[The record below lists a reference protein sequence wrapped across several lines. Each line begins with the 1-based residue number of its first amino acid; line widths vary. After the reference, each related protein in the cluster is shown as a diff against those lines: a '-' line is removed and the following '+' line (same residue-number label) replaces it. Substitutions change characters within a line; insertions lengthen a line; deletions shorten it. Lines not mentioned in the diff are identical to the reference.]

1 VTAFTVNNV
10 TYKKKTLKLQQCIGL
25 FKRIVLIWEHQSKFI
40 DTKVINVVTLKGNY
54 FNFQDVSKQQN
65 YAYKFS
71 PTSKTIAAT
80 K

>member
-1 VTAFTVNNV
+1 M
-10 TYKKKTLKLQQCIGL
+10 
-25 FKRIVLIWEHQSKFI
+25 LIWEHQTKFI

-54 FNFQDVSKQQN
+54 FNFQDVSKQLN
-65 YAYKFS
+65 SAYKLS